1 VPTATFVVYVTVT
14 GALNPPTPVA
24 VAMHG
29 VCAAPVYITEAGH
42 VSVTNELAVAMEYAP
57 GTDEI
62 A

>member
-1 VPTATFVVYVTVT
+1 
-14 GALNPPTPVA
+14 
-24 VAMHG
+24 MHG